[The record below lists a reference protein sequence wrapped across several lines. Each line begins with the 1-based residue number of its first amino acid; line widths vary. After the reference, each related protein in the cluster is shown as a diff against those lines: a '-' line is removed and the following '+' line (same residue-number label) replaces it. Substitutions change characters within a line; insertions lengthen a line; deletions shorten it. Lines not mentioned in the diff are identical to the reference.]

1 MAPCLCKYCFSV
13 GNFSLQVHALG
24 RGARG
29 QDGDLERSRRQL
41 LSSGHVLRGNFDPAR
56 DAADADFNED
66 NFEAIRDKC
75 ATVLD
80 FTLLS

>member
-1 MAPCLCKYCFSV
+1 M
-13 GNFSLQVHALG
+13 QVHALG

-41 LSSGHVLRGNFDPAR
+41 LSCGYVLRGNFDAAR
-56 DAADADFNED
+56 DAADGDFNVD

-75 ATVLD
+75 RTMLD
-80 FTLLS
+80 FGVVCA